1 MTQVFANNAVSVL
14 SSSVT
19 TSSTSMTVANGAGFP
34 ALSGDDYFTV
44 TLYALDTNGNETGWE
59 IVKVTART
67 GNVLTV
73 TRAQEGTT
81 ATAWAAGT
89 RTELRLTASMLND
102 VATATA
108 SISSLRALVYA
119 AL

>member
-14 SSSVT
+14 SASVT
-19 TSSTSMTVANGAGFP
+19 ISSTSMTVANGAVFP
-34 ALSGDDYFTV
+34 ALAGGDYFTV
-44 TLYALDTNGNETGWE
+44 TLYTFDTNENETGWE

-67 GNVLTV
+67 GNVLSA

-81 ATAWAAGT
+81 AIAWAAGT
-89 RTELRLTASMLND
+89 RVELRLTAATLND
-102 VATATA
+102 VAATT
-108 SISSLRALVYA
+108 SDTSTLKALVYA